1 MTPPLQVK
9 TMTLSI
15 NNINLQTILK
25 NKDKLIFLVI
35 LILALLAASRIYK
48 IQKDKTAALK
58 EEIAIQ
64 EQRIALALELAGLD
78 KKISQDAGPY
88 LKKEPAWNARSFH
101 EFASK
106 AEVKVVS
113 VSPAQEQNS
122 DFSSAALF
130 ELALKGSY
138 HNLAKFISI
147 LESQKDILQ
156 IESLSLKSIDN
167 PAELNILSLVMTVG
181 ITHIKGQ

>member
-1 MTPPLQVK
+1 M
-9 TMTLSI
+9 
-15 NNINLQTILK
+15 
-25 NKDKLIFLVI
+25 VI

-88 LKKEPAWNARSFH
+88 LKKEPAWSVQSFH

-106 AEVKVVS
+106 SGVKVAS
-113 VSPAQEQNS
+113 VSPPKERNN

-147 LESQKDILQ
+147 LESQKDMLQ
-156 IESLSLKSIDN
+156 IESISLKNSDN
-167 PAELNILSLVMTVG
+167 PAEPNILSLTMTAG
-181 ITHIKGQ
+181 ITYIKGQ

>member
-1 MTPPLQVK
+1 M
-9 TMTLSI
+9 
-15 NNINLQTILK
+15 
-25 NKDKLIFLVI
+25 
-35 LILALLAASRIYK
+35 
-48 IQKDKTAALK
+48 
-58 EEIAIQ
+58 
-64 EQRIALALELAGLD
+64 
-78 KKISQDAGPY
+78 
-88 LKKEPAWNARSFH
+88 
-101 EFASK
+101 
-106 AEVKVVS
+106 KVVS

-181 ITHIKGQ
+181 ITYIKGQ

>member
-1 MTPPLQVK
+1 M
-9 TMTLSI
+9 
-15 NNINLQTILK
+15 
-25 NKDKLIFLVI
+25 VI

-88 LKKEPAWNARSFH
+88 LKKEPAWSVQSFH

-106 AEVKVVS
+106 SGVKVAS
-113 VSPAQEQNS
+113 VFP
-122 DFSSAALF
+122 
-130 ELALKGSY
+130 
-138 HNLAKFISI
+138 
-147 LESQKDILQ
+147 
-156 IESLSLKSIDN
+156 LKSATMIF
-167 PAELNILSLVMTVG
+167 PARYCLSWRLKAVIITWLNL
-181 ITHIKGQ
+181 